1 MSITAQYHHCRSKVL
16 LCMKYLLMDNT
27 ITIYS
32 RALTGDCWQEKKL
45 NVPSYLITE
54 RLLLV
59 VLITDNHF

>member
-1 MSITAQYHHCRSKVL
+1 
-16 LCMKYLLMDNT
+16 MKYLLMDNT
-27 ITIYS
+27 ITIYL

-59 VLITDNHF
+59 VLITDNHL